1 MRDSDIAI
9 QLQEQVQ
16 AAAATAAPLC
26 IGAGD
31 SKAFY
36 GRTPVGERVELG
48 EHRGILSYEPTE
60 LVITARAGTP
70 LRDIEQTLADNNQM
84 LAFEPP
90 HFGATAT
97 LGGTIAC
104 NLSGPRRP
112 YAGAARDFVLGT
124 RIINGKGEILRFG
137 GEVMKNVAGYD
148 VSRLMTGAL
157 GTLGILLDISLKV
170 LPRPETEL
178 TLAQQTSAQQAL
190 DRMHALSRLPLPISA
205 SLYDGDTLFVR
216 LSGTARGVDAARDR
230 VGGDEVAQGG
240 ELWSQAKEHRHAFFA
255 PQQPLWRLSLAS
267 TAAPLGI
274 EGQWLY
280 EWGGAQ
286 RWLLGHADA
295 RAVRSLAQAHGGH
308 ATRYRGDPD
317 REQVF
322 HPLPAGLMNLHRR
335 LKQAFDPHGIF
346 NPGRM
351 YREL

>member
-1 MRDSDIAI
+1 MRDSDIGI
-9 QLQEQVQ
+9 QLQEQVK

-31 SKAFY
+31 SKSFY
-36 GRTPVGERVELG
+36 GRAPVGERIDVST
-48 EHRGILSYEPTE
+48 HRGIVSYEPTE

-70 LRDIEQTLADNNQM
+70 LRAIEQTLADNNQM

-124 RIINGKGEILRFG
+124 RIINGRGEILRFG

-178 TLAQQTSAQQAL
+178 TLAQQTSTQQAL
-190 DRMHALSRLPLPISA
+190 DRMHALSRLPLPVSA

-230 VGGDEVAQGG
+230 VGGDEVAQGA

-274 EGQWLY
+274 HGQWLY

-308 ATRYRGDPD
+308 ATLYRGDPD

>member
-1 MRDSDIAI
+1 MSDSDLAL
-9 QLQEQVQ
+9 QLQERVKQ
-16 AAAATAAPLC
+16 AVATATPLC
-26 IGAGD
+26 IAAGN

-36 GRTPVGERVELG
+36 GRAPLG
-48 EHRGILSYEPTE
+48 EPIDLSGHRGIVSYEPTE

-90 HFGATAT
+90 HFGANAT

-112 YAGAARDFVLGT
+112 YTGAARDFVLGT
-124 RIINGKGEILRFG
+124 RIINGRGDILSFG

-157 GTLGILLDISLKV
+157 GTLGVLLDISLKV

-190 DRMHALSRLPLPISA
+190 DRMHALSRLPLPVSA
-205 SLYDGDTLFVR
+205 SLYDGSTLFVR

-230 VGGDEVAQGG
+230 VGGDEVADGNA
-240 ELWSQAKEHRHAFFA
+240 LWSQVKEHRHAFFA
-255 PQQPLWRLSLAS
+255 ARQPLWRLSLAS
-267 TAAPLGI
+267 TSVPLGI
-274 EGQWLY
+274 EGRWLY

-286 RWLLGHADA
+286 RWLVSDADA
-295 RAVRSLAQAHGGH
+295 RTVRSLAQTHGGH
-308 ATRYRGDPD
+308 ATLYRGDPHRD
-317 REQVF
+317 QVF
-322 HPLPAGLMNLHRR
+322 HPLPEGLLSLHRR
-335 LKQAFDPHGIF
+335 LRQAFDPHGIF